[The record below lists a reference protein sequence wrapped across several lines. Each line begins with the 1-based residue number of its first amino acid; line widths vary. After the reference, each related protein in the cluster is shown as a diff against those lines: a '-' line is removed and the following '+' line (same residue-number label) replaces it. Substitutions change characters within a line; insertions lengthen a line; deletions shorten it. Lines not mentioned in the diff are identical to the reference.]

1 MIAYSCVNFFD
12 IYFPQFLNKMDIS
25 RCIVLP
31 QLQGMEEHQLI
42 RQQESGIIVRR
53 KVESWQCLRR
63 ILSRSCLAKG
73 RKGPIHVD
81 VDISGWSGTPITT
94 WAQQLHARCC
104 TSGMQ
109 ETHWWRR
116 CQNLSCVGLWTHLH
130 FIQFALLPLSNIQ
143 VIDNR
148 LDHLRLF

>member
-73 RKGPIHVD
+73 RKRTIHVE
-81 VDISGWSGTPITT
+81 VDISGWSGTAITT
-94 WAQQLHARCC
+94 WAPKLHARCC

-116 CQNLSCVGLWTHLH
+116 LPEFVMWDYGLA
-130 FIQFALLPLSNIQ
+130 FILFNSLYFLIQ
-143 VIDNR
+143 IFKQSIIRSR
-148 LDHLRLF
+148 LI